1 MSLSEQ
7 CSSSLLAQYHQNRT
21 CTVCQHASTKIALS
35 YCGENTVCCRFVAW
49 VERRKAMKA
58 ESDPSALQLA
68 SCPHCAE
75 ISSRAGFRVCCVAG
89 WSVVE
94 SEQQVGKWYY
104 RADDTGATQ
113 WEHPTARPL
122 EKAAVRG
129 AIWMAEAP
137 RALISCPVCDLKD
150 CCHFGVRAVNHNSKI
165 PVLRFASLEN
175 GS

>member
-1 MSLSEQ
+1 MRSVVPTSLPTRIKSA
-7 CSSSLLAQYHQNRT
+7 LY
-21 CTVCQHASTKIALS
+21 CQHASTEIALS
-35 YCGENTVCCRFVAW
+35 YCSKHTLCCRFVAW
-49 VERRKAMKA
+49 IERRRAMKA
-58 ESDPSALQLA
+58 ESDTSALQLA
-68 SCPHCAE
+68 SCSHCAE

-113 WEHPTARPL
+113 WEHPTARV
-122 EKAAVRG
+122 EG

-137 RALISCPVCDLKD
+137 RALMSCPVCDLMD
-150 CCHFGVRAVNHNSKI
+150 CCHFGVRAMDHNSKI
-165 PVLRFASLEN
+165 PDLRFVGLEN